1 MSRKKKGSEAI
12 EKCKQES
19 YEIER
24 EGKNPDKRHFR
35 LNSSAP
41 AWVVFMGHC
50 ALDLPFQFSA
60 SMGNNLLTLPP
71 QRVGL
76 GFIITIF
83 GKQWY
88 GGIIMVLV
96 VNCPLVIS
104 ECSG

>member
-1 MSRKKKGSEAI
+1 MVDKRE
-12 EKCKQES
+12 QEG
-19 YEIER
+19 YEIEGK
-24 EGKNPDKRHFR
+24 GKNPDKRAQRSGHFR

-60 SMGNNLLTLPP
+60 SMGNNLSTPPP

-83 GKQWY
+83 G
-88 GGIIMVLV
+88 GGIIMVLI
-96 VNCPLVIS
+96 NCRLIIS
-104 ECSG
+104 EGDIYSGSFAVLF